1 MRPQSIYLFLLLA
14 TLAAYAQV
22 FQFDFVNYDDPDYV
36 TDNAHVRA
44 GLTPEGVRWAFT
56 SGDDANWL
64 PVTRLSHMLDVQLF
78 GLSSGFHHLT
88 NVLLHA
94 LSTLLL
100 FAGLR
105 RATWALWRSAFAAFL
120 FALHPLHVESVAWI
134 AQRKDVLSAF
144 FWFLMLWFYVRYV
157 ERPVLGRY
165 LLVLTSFPLGAMSKP
180 MIVTLPFVLLL
191 LHVSPLVRIP
201 PPPLCP

>member
-1 MRPQSIYLFLLLA
+1 MRPQSIYLFLFLA
-14 TLAAYAQV
+14 TLGVYAQV

-78 GLSSGFHHLT
+78 GLSTGFHHLT

-105 RATWALWRSAFAAFL
+105 RTTGAPWRSALVAFM

-134 AQRKDVLSAF
+134 AELKDVLSAF
-144 FWFLMLWFYVRYV
+144 FWFLTLWLYVRYV
-157 ERPVLGRY
+157 ERPATGRY
-165 LLVLTSFPLGAMSKP
+165 LLVLVSFALGAMSKP
-180 MIVTLPFVLLL
+180 MIVTLPFVLFLL
-191 LHVSPLVRIP
+191 DVWPLRRKP
-201 PPPLCP
+201 SGRLC